1 MTGLLCL
8 QGGHEF
14 TVDCLEM
21 DAEVLNRIGSGT
33 IAVLS
38 GAARPG
44 SDYDGA
50 SGRAQRHYAKL
61 DADVSIIPDPR
72 AGEEAALAAMTDDV
86 VLVILPGGSP
96 SNLIDMLRT
105 SVGERLVAM
114 HANGTAISGASAGAM
129 VLCTT
134 MVRPQTANGADITP
148 GLGLVG
154 GLALPHWSPSSTRSW
169 PVPDDI
175 TWWGLPECGGVIIES
190 DAEPIAVGHG
200 DPSVHVDGVWTELPR

>member
-1 MTGLLCL
+1 MTGVLCM

-21 DAEVLNRIGSGT
+21 DAEVLERIGASSV
-33 IAVLS
+33 AVLA

-61 DADVSIIPDPR
+61 DADVAIIPDPR
-72 AGEEAALAAMTDDV
+72 AGEAAALAAMTDDIGLV
-86 VLVILPGGSP
+86 VLPGGSP
-96 SNLIDMLRT
+96 SNLIEMLRT
-105 SVGERLVAM
+105 PVGERLAAM

-129 VLCTT
+129 VMCTS
-134 MVRPQTANGADITP
+134 MVRPQTATGADITT
-148 GLGLVG
+148 GLGLVD
-154 GLALPHWSPSSTRSW
+154 GLALPHWSPTSTRGW

-175 TWWGLPECGGVIIES
+175 RWWGLPECGGVIIEAGA
-190 DAEPIAVGHG
+190 DPIAVGHG
-200 DPSVHVDGVWTELPR
+200 DASVHVDGTWTELPR